1 MAICGS
7 SPALC
12 GPGEGKGRILHP
24 QPPPVP
30 RAQQAVSTRAA
41 DWLTASERELL
52 EALNQDGDFA
62 LEATESDQEWM
73 RLTHPHLSNEI
84 YPHLLTGNP
93 AHLCAGSCRRVRE
106 GVGYRAR
113 SAALRMLEAFAAGG
127 EGALAARMHLVDS
140 TLLGRLCVQA
150 WQRYSPS
157 SDSRMQAG
165 CMLHGPAGATRRSQA
180 DPAELLRRALEYIE
194 TAETR
199 EPGAGAWPAWWL
211 SPGECTSGT
220 TRWRSGRGAVV
231 DFGRTGAAD
240 LVAHLATAVLARRR
254 GVSVGIGRGRSGLAG
269 RSRGSW
275 RLALRLAG
283 PEGREVLARA
293 VVVESSGLRVAAYR
307 IASLGARLA
316 GGVASDAG
324 VGDAGRFAPPRHHVA
339 GRARR
344 QRQRIVDVRLAG
356 IARTRRDLP
365 AEQAVVALMAKGYD
379 WLNGREDNESW
390 TYVWRALLARKAD
403 LPAGQS
409 TAALMA
415 RGCDWLN
422 GRDDSES
429 WAFVWQELLA
439 REDDLPAGMTV
450 VALMA
455 RGCDWLNTRED
466 NESWTYVW
474 RALLARKADLPAGQS
489 TAALMARGVTG

>member
-1 MAICGS
+1 
-7 SPALC
+7 
-12 GPGEGKGRILHP
+12 
-24 QPPPVP
+24 
-30 RAQQAVSTRAA
+30 
-41 DWLTASERELL
+41 
-52 EALNQDGDFA
+52 
-62 LEATESDQEWM
+62 
-73 RLTHPHLSNEI
+73 
-84 YPHLLTGNP
+84 
-93 AHLCAGSCRRVRE
+93 
-106 GVGYRAR
+106 
-113 SAALRMLEAFAAGG
+113 
-127 EGALAARMHLVDS
+127 
-140 TLLGRLCVQA
+140 
-150 WQRYSPS
+150 
-157 SDSRMQAG
+157 
-165 CMLHGPAGATRRSQA
+165 MLHGPAGATRRSHLGRPRRTSA
-180 DPAELLRRALEYIE
+180 ACTGIHRDGGNARAGRRRVARLVVESLASARAERH
-194 TAETR
+194 
-199 EPGAGAWPAWWL
+199 AG
-211 SPGECTSGT
+211 GV
-220 TRWRSGRGAVV
+220 GRGAVA

-489 TAALMARGVTG
+489 TAALMARGCDWLNGRDDSESWAFVWQELLAREDDLPAGMTVVALMARGCDWLNMREENESWAYVWRELLVRGADLPAGQTVRALIARGCDWLHGHQDSESWTYVWRELLAREDLPRDGRRQT